1 MHFIWRLSN
10 ATTIFT
16 AMLLGC
22 IWAWRPCLGQVET
35 NAYISNR
42 DSSNVSVID
51 TATNT
56 VIGSPISV
64 GSRPIGVAV
73 TPDGRFSYVA
83 NELSNTISVIDVATN
98 TVIGSPITVGN
109 SPFGIAATPDAKF
122 AYITNFGSNTVSV
135 INTSTNT
142 VIVPSIVVGSAPVGV
157 CVTPGGTFAYVTNA
171 TSNTVSV
178 ISTATNT
185 VVGSPIPVG
194 TQPEGIAV
202 SPDGKFVY
210 VANVGSNTVSVINTA
225 TNTVVG
231 SPILVGTSPVG
242 VAVSR
247 DGKFVY
253 VANELSNT
261 VSVID
266 TATNTVVGSPI
277 PVGGGPFGIAITP
290 DGKFAYVGNAGSNT
304 VSVINTA
311 TNTVVGSPIPVGTSP
326 FVFGSFIGPNIIV
339 AQGGPLLV
347 ANDAALTGIGFGN
360 FVDFNG
366 GTLKTTGSLLSS
378 RTISLLAQGGI
389 IDTNGFNSTLSGPI
403 VGTGGLSKIGSGTLT
418 LTGSNSYS
426 GGTTI
431 NAGILAVFADNN
443 LGAPNGGLSFNGGT
457 LENIASFTT
466 ARAMTLNSSG
476 TISTD
481 PGTTLTQT
489 GVISGVGSLTKVGA
503 GTLTLLGT
511 NSYSGGTAI
520 NAGILAVFADNNLG
534 APNGGLSF
542 NGGTLENTAS
552 FTTAR
557 AMTLNSSGTISTD
570 PGTTLTQTG
579 VISGIGSLT
588 KVGSGTL
595 TLVGTNTY
603 SGGTVLNAGT
613 LTVNGPQALGL
624 GNVVVNGGTLNADPQ
639 PISIKGN
646 YTQNAGGTLELNI
659 GGASPAQHDYLNVTG
674 NASLNGTLRL
684 LNSGYTPNVGDVVRL
699 VQTGG
704 LVAGRFAT
712 FANPFT
718 TRPGLNTIDLKYGR
732 NFVDLVFLNV
742 IVPPSPPV
750 IIDFASFA
758 QTPNQLA
765 AAGLLDAVQLDPGAA
780 DLMSF
785 LIKEPFAN
793 LPSDF
798 NKISPESL
806 TAFYE
811 ISFSGAN
818 IQRLNLENRLE
829 DIRNGSGGE
838 SVAGATVYLE
848 DKADGKSSK
857 NPPMLPPVREKRW
870 DFWSTSF
877 GDFVHVDSDF
887 NARGYK
893 FTTGGIDLGIDYRL
907 TDHLGFGLMGSY
919 AHTWSDLRPGS
930 IDVDS
935 ARGGI
940 YATYFN
946 RCFYINGGIYG
957 GYNSYD
963 SSRRGLQG
971 NANGNS
977 DGAEFSTFVSGGYD
991 FRFGHLTIG
1000 PIASLQYTNVYVDG
1014 FREKGSLA
1022 PLSIHSDSEESLRSD
1037 VGFRAS
1043 YQWRIGSVDVEPF
1056 LKATW
1061 EHEFKYSTLPITAGF
1076 ADISGPSATFLGPAE
1091 GHDSAVLDA
1100 GISVSWTP
1108 CISTFV
1114 SYNGLLGRA
1123 RYDSNGVSG
1132 GIRIRF

>member
-1 MHFIWRLSN
+1 MV
-10 ATTIFT
+10 
-16 AMLLGC
+16 LGC
-22 IWAWRPCLGQVET
+22 LLAWRPCLGQLET

-56 VIGSPISV
+56 VIGSPIV
-64 GSRPIGVAV
+64 GPGPIGVAL
-73 TPDGRFSYVA
+73 TPDGRFGYIA
-83 NELSNTISVIDVATN
+83 NNFTNTISMIDVATN
-98 TVIGSPITVGN
+98 TVVGSPITVGN
-109 SPFGIAATPDAKF
+109 APFGVAATPDAKF

-135 INTSTNT
+135 IDTSTNT
-142 VIVPSIVVGSAPVGV
+142 VIVPSIAVGIEPVGV
-157 CVTPGGTFAYVTNA
+157 CVTPSGAFAYVTNVA
-171 TSNTVSV
+171 NNTVSV

-185 VVGSPIPVG
+185 VVGSIPVPVG
-194 TQPEGIAV
+194 SQPEGVAV

-225 TNTVVG
+225 TNTVIGSIPVG
-231 SPILVGTSPVG
+231 NVPVG
-242 VAVSR
+242 VAVTP

-253 VANELSNT
+253 VANESSNT
-261 VSVID
+261 VSVINA
-266 TATNTVVGSPI
+266 ATNTVVGSPI
-277 PVGGGPFGIAITP
+277 PVGGEPFGVAVTP
-290 DGKFAYVGNAGSNT
+290 DGKFVYVGNAGSNT

-326 FVFGSFIGPNIIV
+326 RVFGSFIGPNIIV

-366 GTLKTTGSLLSS
+366 GTLKTTGSLFSS

-389 IDTNGFNSTLSGPI
+389 IDTNGFNSTLSGSI

-418 LTGSNSYS
+418 LTGN
-426 GGTTI
+426 
-431 NAGILAVFADNN
+431 
-443 LGAPNGGLSFNGGT
+443 
-457 LENIASFTT
+457 
-466 ARAMTLNSSG
+466 
-476 TISTD
+476 
-481 PGTTLTQT
+481 
-489 GVISGVGSLTKVGA
+489 
-503 GTLTLLGT
+503 

-534 APNGGLSF
+534 ATNGGLSF

-557 AMTLNSSGTISTD
+557 AMTLNGSGTISTD
-570 PGTTLTQTG
+570 PGTTLTETG

-595 TLVGTNTY
+595 TLVGTNTYGGGTTINAGILAVFADNNLGATNGGLSFNGGTLENLASFATARAMTLNSGGTINTGPGTTLTQTGVISSIGTLTKVGAGTLALLGTNTY

-639 PISIKGN
+639 PINVKGN

-704 LVAGRFAT
+704 LISGQFAT
-712 FANPFT
+712 VANPFT

-732 NFVDLVFLNV
+732 NFVDLVFLNL
-742 IVPPSPPV
+742 IVPPIPPV

-765 AAGLLDAVQLDPGAA
+765 AASLLDAVEFEPGAA

-829 DIRNGSGGE
+829 DIRNGSGSE
-838 SVAGATVYLE
+838 SVTGASVYLE
-848 DKADGKSSK
+848 DKVDGKSSK
-857 NPPMLPPVREKRW
+857 NPQMLSPVREKHW

-907 TDHLGFGLMGSY
+907 TDHLAFGLMGSY

-977 DGAEFSTFVSGGYD
+977 DGGEFSTFVSGGYD

-1000 PIASLQYTNVYVDG
+1000 PIASLQYTNVYLDS
-1014 FREKGSLA
+1014 FSERGSLA

-1076 ADISGPSATFLGPAE
+1076 ADISGPSATFVGPAE
-1091 GHDSAVLDA
+1091 GHDSAVVDA

-1108 CISTFV
+1108 CISTYV
-1114 SYNGLLGRA
+1114 SYNGLLGRD